1 MSGYYLTI
9 LVRATDADE
18 ANTMAECAIDDWFES
33 GYLNIGDHGYVAE
46 NEPIVCGS
54 DNPTAFMNAL
64 REAQTMRRNKIPYY
78 LSRIDHY
85 MHECGIASMHEVR
98 LREESGGDMDMIGFY
113 LRRLGN
119 LIGRNF
125 DPDCGFY
132 DTDSHNGGLSPEEMV
147 EIESE
152 PEGWAL
158 ITVVVG

>member
-18 ANTMAECAIDDWFES
+18 AKTMAECAIDDWFES

-132 DTDSHNGGLSPEEMV
+132 DTDSYNGGLSPEEMAG
-147 EIESE
+147 IESE

>member
-1 MSGYYLTI
+1 MGGYYLTI

-18 ANTMAECAIDDWFES
+18 AKTVAECAIDDWFES

-54 DNPTAFMNAL
+54 DNPTAFVNAL
-64 REAQTMRRNKIPYY
+64 HEAQTMRRGKISYY
-78 LSRIDHY
+78 LSQLDYY
-85 MHECGIASMHEVR
+85 MHECGITSVQEVK
-98 LREESGGDMDMIGFY
+98 LGEESGGDMDMVGY
-113 LRRLGN
+113 CLKRLGN

-125 DPDCGFY
+125 DTDCGFY
-132 DTDSHNGGLSPEEMV
+132 DADAYNGGLSPEEMV
-147 EIESE
+147 EIERE

>member
-1 MSGYYLTI
+1 MGGYYLTI

-18 ANTMAECAIDDWFES
+18 AKTVAECAIDDWFES
-33 GYLNIGDHGYVAE
+33 GHLNIGDHGYVAE

-54 DNPTAFMNAL
+54 DNPTAFVNAL
-64 REAQTMRRNKIPYY
+64 HEAQTMRGSKIPYY
-78 LSRIDHY
+78 LSLIDHY
-85 MHECGIASMHEVR
+85 MHECGITSLQEVR
-98 LREESGGDMDMIGFY
+98 LEEESGGDMDMVGFY
-113 LRRLGN
+113 LKRLGN

-132 DTDSHNGGLSPEEMV
+132 NTDTYNGGLSPEEMV

>member
-18 ANTMAECAIDDWFES
+18 AKTMAECAIDDWFES
-33 GYLNIGDHGYVAE
+33 GYLNIGDHGYVSE

-132 DTDSHNGGLSPEEMV
+132 DTDSHNGGLSPEEMAG
-147 EIESE
+147 IESE